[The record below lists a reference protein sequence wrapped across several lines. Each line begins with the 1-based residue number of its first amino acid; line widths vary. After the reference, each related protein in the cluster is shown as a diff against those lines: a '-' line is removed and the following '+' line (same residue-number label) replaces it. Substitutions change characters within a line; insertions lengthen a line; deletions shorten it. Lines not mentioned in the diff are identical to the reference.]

1 MSKVQHTVTGVTG
14 GSGGQVRFTWD
25 NPDDAS
31 IDKYQYRYS
40 TTSSSDGFFNWA
52 DVSGSSATTTS
63 YPTGTGTVPIP
74 GSSATL
80 FYEFRAVNDDADID
94 STAAVNEGGGPATAV
109 RVDRSNTPV
118 PTTAPTAAP
127 TGLTATATPEQ
138 VKLDWTIGD
147 SSDNITGY
155 EYRQSSSRD
164 SDGNAIWN
172 PDWTEIGSSGA
183 STITHTVS
191 SLSDG
196 TAYTF
201 ELRAKNSAGDGGAA
215 SVGPVTPGAPNAP
228 TLNSATP
235 TDDTTTA
242 GVNEKE
248 SQIVLS
254 WTAGADITDV
264 EVDDYE
270 YRTLVSGAAS
280 WTAWNSISGEG
291 TETTYTVIDLLPST
305 TYSFQVRAVAGS
317 LESDASDSASGK
329 TADPPADQPLVAPDA
344 PMGLR
349 AAAGNEQATL
359 TWSNPDNRYILRY
372 RYRVALEGTV
382 IDTVD
387 WQQIDGSD
395 KDTTSHTI
403 TGLINGTTYSFQ
415 VQAVGAGDNNLSD
428 PSNTATATPRVPRPL
443 PPPPPPPQPP
453 ATTAPTEPPPT
464 EPPPTEPPP
473 TEPPQGRSVT
483 VSDPDGTIMTT
494 VDKPSEV
501 VIALLVDTESCGTE
515 FPQGSLSLCLEI
527 DATGPT
533 EMLEDDPA
541 LITIHLS
548 ASRWSALRNAYLN
561 GQFWVFK
568 RSDAAAAWADIPACL
583 NGATDEC
590 YEVTEYRNKS
600 ATVTIRNVRSL
611 SQYAIAAVP
620 PRSGGSGGG
629 GSGGGSGR
637 GSGGGSLARVT
648 GTPAPTV
655 PVIVPPTVRP
665 TAVIPTPQPTVPP
678 TPVPPTAVPPTQG
691 PSTAVPPTALP
702 PTPTEAPTPPVQVE
716 APTPPPPTPVD
727 APTLE
732 PTEVTAALPPTA
744 VAPAP
749 TPIPP
754 LVGEPEGNLPPW
766 LLIVIIAAVLA
777 VGGMGFLAFRLL
789 RAQ

>member
-1 MSKVQHTVTGVTG
+1 MNLTAGTFALFAKA
-14 GSGGQVRFTWD
+14 
-25 NPDDAS
+25 DAS
-31 IDKYQYRYS
+31 GRYPVGVES
-40 TTSSSDGFFNWA
+40 
-52 DVSGSSATTTS
+52 SGSWSIT
-63 YPTGTGTVPIP
+63 
-74 GSSATL
+74 
-80 FYEFRAVNDDADID
+80 ADLNGV
-94 STAAVNEGGGPATAV
+94 AG
-109 RVDRSNTPV
+109 
-118 PTTAPTAAP
+118 
-127 TGLTATATPEQ
+127 
-138 VKLDWTIGD
+138 
-147 SSDNITGY
+147 
-155 EYRQSSSRD
+155 
-164 SDGNAIWN
+164 
-172 PDWTEIGSSGA
+172 
-183 STITHTVS
+183 TVS
-191 SLSDG
+191 S
-196 TAYTF
+196 
-201 ELRAKNSAGDGGAA
+201 
-215 SVGPVTPGAPNAP
+215 
-228 TLNSATP
+228 
-235 TDDTTTA
+235 
-242 GVNEKE
+242 
-248 SQIVLS
+248 
-254 WTAGADITDV
+254 
-264 EVDDYE
+264 
-270 YRTLVSGAAS
+270 
-280 WTAWNSISGEG
+280 
-291 TETTYTVIDLLPST
+291 
-305 TYSFQVRAVAGS
+305 
-317 LESDASDSASGK
+317 
-329 TADPPADQPLVAPDA
+329 
-344 PMGLR
+344 
-349 AAAGNEQATL
+349 
-359 TWSNPDNRYILRY
+359 
-372 RYRVALEGTV
+372 
-382 IDTVD
+382 
-387 WQQIDGSD
+387 
-395 KDTTSHTI
+395 I
-403 TGLINGTTYSFQ
+403 TGMDISNGQ
-415 VQAVGAGDNNLSD
+415 VSVLAA
-428 PSNTATATPRVPRPL
+428 PRP
-443 PPPPPPPQPP
+443 PPTGGGGTSVPP
-453 ATTAPTEPPPT
+453 TTPVPPPT
-464 EPPPTEPPP
+464 EPPPTVPPTEPPP
-473 TEPPQGRSVT
+473 TVPPTEPPPTAPPQGRSVT

-568 RSDAAAAWADIPACL
+568 RSDAAAAWADIPACFS
-583 NGATDEC
+583 GATDEC

-629 GSGGGSGR
+629 GSGGGSGS

-665 TAVIPTPQPTVPP
+665 TVVIPTPQPTVPP
-678 TPVPPTAVPPTQG
+678 TPVPPTAIPHTAVPPTAVPPTQV
-691 PSTAVPPTALP
+691 PSTAVPTTALP

-766 LLIVIIAAVLA
+766 LLIVIIAAVLV